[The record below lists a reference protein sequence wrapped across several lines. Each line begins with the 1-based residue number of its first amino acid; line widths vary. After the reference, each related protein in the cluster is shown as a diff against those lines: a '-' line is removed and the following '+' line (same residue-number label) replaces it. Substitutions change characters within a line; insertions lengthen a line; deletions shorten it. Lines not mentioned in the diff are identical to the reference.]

1 MGRSFAAQHP
11 VLAGLGVLFV
21 LGLIIKYWWVIAAA
35 AALAAIAYGGIGV
48 WENHRARQD
57 AEHQRRQEL
66 AARATYEHNLY
77 LQGHPAACTGSTTR
91 PPPDRGGQIRTRRR

>member
-1 MGRSFAAQHP
+1 MGRSFAARHP

-21 LGLIIKYWWVIAAA
+21 LGLIIEYWWVIAAG

-57 AEHQRRQEL
+57 VEHQRRQEL

-77 LQGHPAACTGSTTR
+77 LQGHPGGVYGQYH
-91 PPPDRGGQIRTRRR
+91 PPAP